1 MTIFCVGRNY
11 AAHAREMG
19 APPASGVEPVIFLK
33 PDQALVR
40 PPKPLGFP
48 EGIGEV
54 HHEVEVVVRIGPGGE
69 AEALALGLDLTDRT
83 RQAAAKKEGLPW
95 ATAKGFLGSAAVG
108 PFVLVARC
116 PPLDR
121 LRFTLHVNGAL
132 RQAGDSAH
140 MLHPIAP
147 LLAHLRRWFGL
158 RPNDLVFTGTPEGVG
173 PLVAGDRCALA
184 LEGVPEAAVEFR
196 VAPQPFDGLR
206 ASPPGR
212 G

>member
-1 MTIFCVGRNY
+1 MSIFCVGRNY

-19 APPASGVEPVIFLK
+19 AAPASGAEPVIFLK

-40 PPKPLGFP
+40 PPKPLVFP

-95 ATAKGFLGSAAVG
+95 ATAKGFRGSAAVG

-116 PPLDR
+116 PALDR

-132 RQAGDSAH
+132 KQAGDSAH
-140 MLHPIAP
+140 MLYPIAQ
-147 LLAHLRRWFGL
+147 LLAHLRAWFGL

-173 PLVAGDRCALA
+173 PLAPGDRCALA
-184 LEGVPEAAVEFR
+184 LEGVPEAAAEFR
-196 VAPQPFDGLR
+196 VAPATAPAPPQ
-206 ASPPGR
+206 PPGH